1 MARVDALRFSQCNGR
16 AMTALL
22 EVRNISHHFGGLEV
36 LKGVTFDVRPGSITG
51 LIGPNGAGKSTLFN
65 IISGFLRP
73 TAGEIVF
80 RGEVATANP
89 IQRRSRD
96 GLLRTFQTPQVF
108 RDLTVWENLIVGC
121 HTLGRTG
128 VVAGL
133 LAFPA
138 VRRELKAAGERAE
151 KILGEFELTGIR
163 NVLAGEIP
171 TGRQRMVELARAVIA
186 GPTLL
191 CLDEP
196 SSGLSAT
203 EVQGLMHALRKLHQ
217 SGMTILLVSH
227 DMELMGISD
236 CIHALCFGEIIAS
249 GDLAHMQSSPR
260 VREAYLG
267 V

>member
-1 MARVDALRFSQCNGR
+1 
-16 AMTALL
+16 MTVQLQ
-22 EVRNISHHFGGLEV
+22 VRDISHRFGGLEV
-36 LKGVTFDVRPGSITG
+36 LKAVTFEVLPGSITG

-65 IISGFLRP
+65 IISGFLKP
-73 TAGEIVF
+73 TGGEIVF
-80 RGEVATANP
+80 QGEIATDHP
-89 IQRRSRD
+89 IQRRSKD

-108 RDLTVWENLIVGC
+108 RDMTVWENLVVGC
-121 HTLGRTG
+121 HMRGRTG
-128 VVAGL
+128 VMAGL

-138 VRRELKAAGERAE
+138 VRRELREAGERAE
-151 KILGEFELTGIR
+151 RIVRDFELTGIR
-163 NVLAGEIP
+163 DVLAGELP
-171 TGRQRMVELARAVIA
+171 AGRQRILELARAVIA

-203 EVQGLMHALRKLHQ
+203 EVQGLMQALRKLNQ

-227 DMELMGISD
+227 DMELMRISD
-236 CIHALCFGEIIAS
+236 SIHALCFGEIIAS
-249 GDLAHMQSSPR
+249 GDLRHMQSNLR

>member
-1 MARVDALRFSQCNGR
+1 
-16 AMTALL
+16 MTAQLQ
-22 EVRNISHHFGGLEV
+22 VRNISHRFGGLEV
-36 LKGVTFDVRPGSITG
+36 LKGVSFDVLPGSITG

-73 TAGEIVF
+73 TAGDIVF
-80 RGEVATANP
+80 LEEVATDHA
-89 IQRRSRD
+89 IQKRSRN

-121 HTLGRTG
+121 HMLGNTG
-128 VVAGL
+128 VMAGL
-133 LAFPA
+133 LALPA
-138 VRRELKAAGERAE
+138 VRRELREASTRAE
-151 KILGEFELTGIR
+151 SILQEFELAGLR
-163 NVLAGEIP
+163 DVRAGEIP
-171 TGRQRMVELARAVIA
+171 AGRQRMVELARAVIA

-196 SSGLSAT
+196 SSGLSAS
-203 EVQGLMHALRKLHQ
+203 EVQGLMLALRRLNQ

-227 DMELMGISD
+227 DMELMGISES
-236 CIHALCFGEIIAS
+236 IHALCFGEIVAS
-249 GDLAHMQSSPR
+249 GNLAHMQSNPR

>member
-1 MARVDALRFSQCNGR
+1 
-16 AMTALL
+16 MTAQL
-22 EVRNISHHFGGLEV
+22 EVRNISHRFGGLEV
-36 LKGVTFDVRPGSITG
+36 LKGVSFDVLHGSITG

-73 TAGEIVF
+73 TVGDIVFAGEI
-80 RGEVATANP
+80 ATDHA
-89 IQRRSRD
+89 IQRRSKE

-121 HTLGRTG
+121 HMLGRTG

-138 VRRELKAAGERAE
+138 VRRELKEAGERAE
-151 KILGEFELTGIR
+151 KIVREFEFAAIR
-163 NVLAGEIP
+163 DVLAGELP
-171 TGRQRMVELARAVIA
+171 AGRQRMLELARAVIA

-196 SSGLSAT
+196 SSGLSAM
-203 EVQGLMHALRKLHQ
+203 EVKGLMQALRKLNR

-236 CIHALCFGEIIAS
+236 SIHALCFGEIIAS
-249 GDLAHMQSSPR
+249 GDLPHMQSNPR

>member
-1 MARVDALRFSQCNGR
+1 
-16 AMTALL
+16 MTAQLQ
-22 EVRNISHHFGGLEV
+22 VRNISHRFGGLEV
-36 LKGVTFDVRPGSITG
+36 LKGVSFDVLPGSITG

-73 TAGEIVF
+73 TAGDIVF
-80 RGEVATANP
+80 LDEVATDHA
-89 IQRRSRD
+89 IQKRSRN

-121 HTLGRTG
+121 HMLGNTG
-128 VVAGL
+128 VMAGL
-133 LAFPA
+133 LALPA
-138 VRRELKAAGERAE
+138 VRRELREASTRAE
-151 KILGEFELTGIR
+151 SILQEFELAGLR
-163 NVLAGEIP
+163 DVRAGEIP
-171 TGRQRMVELARAVIA
+171 AGRQRMVELARAVIA

-196 SSGLSAT
+196 SSGLSAS
-203 EVQGLMHALRKLHQ
+203 EVQGLMLALRRLNQ

-236 CIHALCFGEIIAS
+236 SIHALCFGEIIAS
-249 GDLAHMQSSPR
+249 GNLAHMQSNPR

>member
-1 MARVDALRFSQCNGR
+1 
-16 AMTALL
+16 MTAQL
-22 EVRNISHHFGGLEV
+22 EVRDVSHRFGGLEV
-36 LKGVTFDVRPGSITG
+36 LKAVTFEVLPGSITG

-73 TAGEIVF
+73 TGGEIVF
-80 RGEVATANP
+80 QGEIATDHP
-89 IQRRSRD
+89 IQRRSKD

-108 RDLTVWENLIVGC
+108 RDMTVWENLVVGC
-121 HTLGRTG
+121 HMRGRTG
-128 VVAGL
+128 VMAGL

-138 VRRELKAAGERAE
+138 VRRELREAGERAE
-151 KILGEFELTGIR
+151 RIVRDFELTGIR
-163 NVLAGEIP
+163 DVLAGELP
-171 TGRQRMVELARAVIA
+171 AGRQRILELARAVIA

-203 EVQGLMHALRKLHQ
+203 EVQGLMQALRKLNQ

-227 DMELMGISD
+227 DMELMRISD
-236 CIHALCFGEIIAS
+236 SIHALCFGEIIAS
-249 GDLAHMQSSPR
+249 GDLRHMQSNLR

>member
-1 MARVDALRFSQCNGR
+1 
-16 AMTALL
+16 MTAQLQ
-22 EVRNISHHFGGLEV
+22 VRNISHRFGGLEV
-36 LKGVTFDVRPGSITG
+36 LKGVSFDVLPGSITG

-73 TAGEIVF
+73 TAGDIVF
-80 RGEVATANP
+80 LDEVATDHA
-89 IQRRSRD
+89 IQKRSRN

-121 HTLGRTG
+121 HMLGNTG
-128 VVAGL
+128 VMAGL
-133 LAFPA
+133 LALPA
-138 VRRELKAAGERAE
+138 VRRELREASTRAE
-151 KILGEFELTGIR
+151 SILQEFELAGLR
-163 NVLAGEIP
+163 DVRAGEIP
-171 TGRQRMVELARAVIA
+171 AGRQRMVELARAVIA

-196 SSGLSAT
+196 SSGLSAS
-203 EVQGLMHALRKLHQ
+203 EVQSLMLALRRLNQ

-227 DMELMGISD
+227 DMELMGISES
-236 CIHALCFGEIIAS
+236 IHALCFGEIVAS
-249 GDLAHMQSSPR
+249 GNLAHMQSNPR

>member
-1 MARVDALRFSQCNGR
+1 
-16 AMTALL
+16 MTAQL
-22 EVRNISHHFGGLEV
+22 EARNISHRFGGLEV
-36 LKGVTFDVRPGSITG
+36 LKGVSFDVLPGSITG

-73 TAGEIVF
+73 TAGDVVF
-80 RGEVATANP
+80 LGEVATDHP
-89 IQRRSRD
+89 IQRRSKN
-96 GLLRTFQTPQVF
+96 GLLRTFQTPRVF

-121 HTLGRTG
+121 HMLGRTG
-128 VVAGL
+128 VMAGL
-133 LAFPA
+133 LALPA
-138 VRRELKAAGERAE
+138 VRRELKEASARAE
-151 KILGEFELTGIR
+151 NILQEFELTGFR
-163 NVLAGEIP
+163 DVRAGEIP
-171 TGRQRMVELARAVIA
+171 AGRQRMVELARAVIS

-196 SSGLSAT
+196 SSGLSAS
-203 EVQGLMHALRKLHQ
+203 EVQGLMLALRKLNQ

-236 CIHALCFGEIIAS
+236 SIHALCFGEIIAS
-249 GDLAHMQSSPR
+249 GNLAHMQTNPR

>member
-1 MARVDALRFSQCNGR
+1 MMAQ
-16 AMTALL
+16 L
-22 EVRNISHHFGGLEV
+22 EARNISHRFGGLEV
-36 LKGVTFDVRPGSITG
+36 LKGVSFDVLPGSITG

-73 TAGEIVF
+73 TAGDVVF
-80 RGEVATANP
+80 LGEVATDHS
-89 IQRRSRD
+89 IQSRSKN

-121 HTLGRTG
+121 HMLGRTG
-128 VVAGL
+128 VMAGL
-133 LAFPA
+133 LALPA
-138 VRRELKAAGERAE
+138 VRRELKEASARAE
-151 KILGEFELTGIR
+151 TILQEFELKGFR
-163 NVLAGEIP
+163 DVRAGEIP
-171 TGRQRMVELARAVIA
+171 TGRQRMVELARAVIS

-196 SSGLSAT
+196 SSGLSAL
-203 EVQGLMHALRKLHQ
+203 EVQGLMLALRRLNQ

-236 CIHALCFGEIIAS
+236 SIHALCFGEIIAS
-249 GDLAHMQSSPR
+249 GNLAHMRSNRR

>member
-1 MARVDALRFSQCNGR
+1 
-16 AMTALL
+16 MTAQL
-22 EVRNISHHFGGLEV
+22 EVRDVSHRFGGLEV
-36 LKGVTFDVRPGSITG
+36 LKAVTFEVLPGSITG

-65 IISGFLRP
+65 IISGFLKP
-73 TAGEIVF
+73 TGGEIVF
-80 RGEVATANP
+80 QGEIATDHP
-89 IQRRSRD
+89 IQRRSKD

-108 RDLTVWENLIVGC
+108 RDMTVWENLVVGC
-121 HTLGRTG
+121 HMRGRTG
-128 VVAGL
+128 VMAGL

-138 VRRELKAAGERAE
+138 VRRELREAGERAE
-151 KILGEFELTGIR
+151 RIVRDFELTGIR
-163 NVLAGEIP
+163 DVLAGELP
-171 TGRQRMVELARAVIA
+171 AGRQRILELARAVIA

-203 EVQGLMHALRKLHQ
+203 EVQGLMQALRKLNQ

-227 DMELMGISD
+227 DMELMRISD
-236 CIHALCFGEIIAS
+236 SIHALCFGEIIAS
-249 GDLAHMQSSPR
+249 GDLRHMQSNLR

>member
-1 MARVDALRFSQCNGR
+1 
-16 AMTALL
+16 MTAQL
-22 EVRNISHHFGGLEV
+22 EARNISHRFGGLEV
-36 LKGVTFDVRPGSITG
+36 LKGVSFDVLPGSITG

-73 TAGEIVF
+73 TAGDVVF
-80 RGEVATANP
+80 LGKVATDHP
-89 IQRRSRD
+89 IQRRSKN
-96 GLLRTFQTPQVF
+96 GLLRTFQTPRVF

-121 HTLGRTG
+121 HMLGRTG
-128 VVAGL
+128 VMAGL
-133 LAFPA
+133 LALPA
-138 VRRELKAAGERAE
+138 VRRELKEASARAE
-151 KILGEFELTGIR
+151 NILQEFELTGFR
-163 NVLAGEIP
+163 DVRAGEIP
-171 TGRQRMVELARAVIA
+171 AGRQRMVELARAVIS

-196 SSGLSAT
+196 SSGLSAS
-203 EVQGLMHALRKLHQ
+203 EVQGLMLALRKLNQ

-236 CIHALCFGEIIAS
+236 SIHALCFGEIIAS
-249 GDLAHMQSSPR
+249 GNLAHMQTNPR

>member
-1 MARVDALRFSQCNGR
+1 
-16 AMTALL
+16 MTAQL
-22 EVRNISHHFGGLEV
+22 EVRNISHRFGGLEV
-36 LKGVTFDVRPGSITG
+36 LKGVTFDVLPGSITG

-73 TAGEIVF
+73 TAGDIIF
-80 RGEVATANP
+80 LGEVATDHP
-89 IQRRSRD
+89 IQRRSKT

-121 HTLGRTG
+121 HMLGRTG
-128 VVAGL
+128 VMAGL
-133 LAFPA
+133 LALPA

-151 KILGEFELTGIR
+151 NILKEFELTGIR
-163 NVLAGEIP
+163 NVRAGEIP
-171 TGRQRMVELARAVIA
+171 AGRQRMVELARAVIS

-196 SSGLSAT
+196 SSGLSAS
-203 EVQGLMHALRKLHQ
+203 EVQGLMLVLRKLNQ
-217 SGMTILLVSH
+217 YGMTILLVSH
-227 DMELMGISD
+227 DMELMAISD
-236 CIHALCFGEIIAS
+236 SIHALCFGEIIAS
-249 GDLAHMQSSPR
+249 GNLAHMQSNPR